1 MASPKNSMLKEF
13 LFFIKYPYTAG
24 VIATIWIGSA
34 CLMLISSGVPA
45 FRIVL
50 VNLITTVIIALVG
63 FSGRGD
69 V

>member
-1 MASPKNSMLKEF
+1 MLKEF

-34 CLMLISSGVPA
+34 FLMLISRGVSS

-50 VNLITTVIIALVG
+50 INLVVTVIIALIG
-63 FSGRGD
+63 FGGHSD
-69 V
+69 A